1 MQFVIEIGASFSNR
15 MVNLSKYLVNV
26 VVTSDYK
33 DKIMPMWAFNFQL
46 PYSIKRELQEEDFSL
61 PFRIYSI
68 KKSGIEG
75 NDPYF
80 PDEEVIYDEVIY
92 EDEII
97 EYTKTHSNIK
107 QYTEDEENVDQ
118 NAIQSLPYTISGL
131 SKNIMETN
139 SSILNGNYRNSM
151 SLNALK
157 ASIQDL
163 DKKINII
170 TSDANLVREY
180 EQIIIPPMNLI
191 PAIKH
196 ILTYYPIY
204 NTYTGIFFNDPNN
217 LHIFTNTFDSL
228 RTRIDVEVLDNSQEI
243 QYNPDDFILTQKE
256 ENYYTYKTNITP
268 SFETT
273 KKVNDVLLGI
283 EKIIYSYDDIFN
295 LRSGSSVDRNNI
307 YNKKRIYWNELNDD
321 SSISIIEDIYKR
333 NKVTALNFLN
343 VDPRIFNQYTYV
355 NILGDD
361 SISYLIDKYSVV
373 AKTEVFSTS
382 PNNKFIF
389 NNELTLV
396 VENVIE

>member
-118 NAIQSLPYTISGL
+118 NAIHSLPYTISGL